1 MTERD
6 GPDDARPATFRDTL
20 AVAPFRRLWAGQLLS
35 ILGDQIARVAL
46 TVLVFDRT
54 ASAALTALT
63 YALTFLP
70 DLVAGPLLSGLAD
83 RFPRR
88 ATMVVTDVARAVLV
102 AAMAVPGMPLPAL
115 CVLLVAVQML
125 ASPFLAARSAI
136 LPHLL
141 DGDRYVAGAAL
152 VGTTYQSAQVLGFAL
167 GGPLVTLL
175 GVSPALALDAATF
188 VVSAVVL
195 RLGLPEHRA
204 EGATTAGAAGGGVA
218 AGMRE
223 ALARIG
229 QGARVVGRDARLR
242 SLIAVACVSAFVVTV
257 EGLAAPYA
265 AHLGAGTA
273 AVGFLLA
280 ANPLGAAVGIVA
292 LTRLVAPDAR
302 VRLLGPLA
310 VGSCLPLIGSA
321 VDPPLGVVI
330 GLWVVSGLCCA
341 YQVPA
346 NAAFV
351 AAVDRRPQGAGLRSR
366 GHRAAGHPGR
376 RGARLGGGRPGDVAA
391 ARRSRS
397 AGPWAPSP
405 RSAPPP
411 RGGGPGGSPRHGV
424 RQTGTR
430 ARRRAPRTP
439 RSAGRPR
446 VPGPR
451 SPAGLSASARPA
463 SGRRAP
469 SSSRRRVPRRRT
481 GPSSSRRGPSSNR

>member
-6 GPDDARPATFRDTL
+6 GPDDGRPATFTDTL
-20 AVAPFRRLWAGQLLS
+20 AVAAFRRLWAGQLLS
-35 ILGDQIARVAL
+35 ILGDQVARVAL

-88 ATMVVTDVARAVLV
+88 ATMVATDVARAVLV
-102 AAMAVPGMPLPAL
+102 AAMAVPGMPLAAL

-152 VGTTYQSAQVLGFAL
+152 MGTTYQSAQVLGFAL

-188 VVSAVVL
+188 VVSALVL

-204 EGATTAGAAGGGVA
+204 EGVPTTGPGLRGVVAGT
-218 AGMRE
+218 RE
-223 ALARIG
+223 AVARIG
-229 QGARVVGRDARLR
+229 QGARVVGGDARLR
-242 SLIAVACVSAFVVTV
+242 SLIALACVSAFVVTV

-265 AHLGAGTA
+265 AHLGAGPA

-280 ANPLGAAVGIVA
+280 ANPLGAAVGIVL
-292 LTRLVAPDAR
+292 LTRLVVPDAR
-302 VRLLGPLA
+302 GRLLGPLA
-310 VGSCLPLIGSA
+310 VGSCLPLVGSA
-321 VDPPLGVVI
+321 LDPPLPVVM
-330 GLWVVSGLCCA
+330 GLWVLSGLCCA

-351 AAVDRRPQGAGLRSR
+351 AAVTDAHRGQAFGLAVTALRVTQGLGVLLAGVLAQETSPPRAVAIS
-366 GHRAAGHPGR
+366 GVVGAATALVAAGAWR
-376 RGARLGGGRPGDVAA
+376 
-391 ARRSRS
+391 
-397 AGPWAPSP
+397 
-405 RSAPPP
+405 
-411 RGGGPGGSPRHGV
+411 
-424 RQTGTR
+424 R
-430 ARRRAPRTP
+430 ARRATRA
-439 RSAGRPR
+439 SVADE
-446 VPGPR
+446 PGSRRDP
-451 SPAGLSASARPA
+451 G
-463 SGRRAP
+463 SG
-469 SSSRRRVPRRRT
+469 SSSGTTT
-481 GPSSSRRGPSSNR
+481 GTPDAA

>member
-1 MTERD
+1 MTTSDR
-6 GPDDARPATFRDTL
+6 PDDDRPATFRDTL
-20 AVAPFRRLWAGQLLS
+20 AVAPFRRLWTGQLLS
-35 ILGDQIARVAL
+35 ILGDQVARVAL

-125 ASPFLAARSAI
+125 AAPFLAARSAI

-141 DGDRYVAGAAL
+141 EGDRYVAGAAL
-152 VGTTYQSAQVLGFAL
+152 IGTTYQSAQVLGFAL

-175 GVSPALALDAATF
+175 GVSPALGMDAATF
-188 VVSAVVL
+188 VVSALVVG
-195 RLGLPEHRA
+195 LGLPEHRA
-204 EGATTAGAAGGGVA
+204 ERPDGVPTTGAGV
-218 AGMRE
+218 RE
-223 ALARIG
+223 ALARIRD
-229 QGARVVGRDARLR
+229 GAAVVGRDARLR
-242 SLIAVACVSAFVVTV
+242 ALIALACVSAFVVTV

-265 AHLGAGTA
+265 AHLDAGTA
-273 AVGFLLA
+273 AVGLLLA

-302 VRLLGPLA
+302 PRLLGPLA
-310 VGSCLPLIGSA
+310 VGSCVPLIGSA
-321 VDPPLGVVI
+321 LDPPLPVVI

-351 AAVDRRPQGAGLRSR
+351 AAVADAHRGQAFGLAVTALRATQGLGVLVAGVLAQATSPP
-366 GHRAAGHPGR
+366 GAVALSGGVGVLAALAAG
-376 RGARLGGGRPGDVAA
+376 GAWR
-391 ARRSRS
+391 
-397 AGPWAPSP
+397 
-405 RSAPPP
+405 
-411 RGGGPGGSPRHGV
+411 
-424 RQTGTR
+424 R
-430 ARRRAPRTP
+430 ARRTADVRSPGTGRAP
-439 RSAGRPR
+439 
-446 VPGPR
+446 PGPT
-451 SPAGLSASARPA
+451 
-463 SGRRAP
+463 
-469 SSSRRRVPRRRT
+469 T
-481 GPSSSRRGPSSNR
+481 GTPDAA

>member
-6 GPDDARPATFRDTL
+6 GRDDGRPATFRDTL
-20 AVAPFRRLWAGQLLS
+20 AVAAFRRLWAGQLLS
-35 ILGDQIARVAL
+35 ILGDQVARVAL

-88 ATMVVTDVARAVLV
+88 ATMVAADVGRAVLV
-102 AAMAVPGMPLPAL
+102 AAMAVPGVPLAAL
-115 CVLLVAVQML
+115 CALLVAVQML

-152 VGTTYQSAQVLGFAL
+152 MGTTYQSAQVLGFAL

-188 VVSAVVL
+188 VVSALVL

-204 EGATTAGAAGGGVA
+204 EGVPTTGPGLRGVVAGT
-218 AGMRE
+218 RE
-223 ALARIG
+223 AVGRIG
-229 QGARVVGRDARLR
+229 AGARVVGRDARLR
-242 SLIAVACVSAFVVTV
+242 ALIALACVSAFVVTV

-265 AHLGAGTA
+265 GHLGVGPV

-280 ANPLGAAVGIVA
+280 ANPLGAAVGIVL
-292 LTRLVAPDAR
+292 LTRVVAPDAR
-302 VRLLGPLA
+302 GRLLGPLA

-321 VDPPLGVVI
+321 LDPPLPAVI
-330 GLWVVSGLCCA
+330 GLWVLSGLCCA

-351 AAVDRRPQGAGLRSR
+351 AAVTDAHRGQAFGLAVTALRVTQGLGVLLSGVLAQESSPPRAVAISGVLGAGTALL
-366 GHRAAGHPGR
+366 AAGAWR
-376 RGARLGGGRPGDVAA
+376 
-391 ARRSRS
+391 
-397 AGPWAPSP
+397 
-405 RSAPPP
+405 
-411 RGGGPGGSPRHGV
+411 
-424 RQTGTR
+424 R
-430 ARRRAPRTP
+430 ARRGSDVSQPG
-439 RSAGRPR
+439 AGRG
-446 VPGPR
+446 PGT
-451 SPAGLSASARPA
+451 
-463 SGRRAP
+463 
-469 SSSRRRVPRRRT
+469 T
-481 GPSSSRRGPSSNR
+481 GPTGTTETPTGTPDAA

>member
-6 GPDDARPATFRDTL
+6 GPDDGHPATFRDTL
-20 AVAPFRRLWAGQLLS
+20 AVAAFRRLWLGQLLS
-35 ILGDQIARVAL
+35 VLGDQVARVAL

-88 ATMVVTDVARAVLV
+88 ATMVVADVARAVLV
-102 AAMAVPGMPLPAL
+102 AAMAVPGVPLAAL

-141 DGDRYVAGAAL
+141 EGDRYVAGAAL
-152 VGTTYQSAQVLGFAL
+152 MGTTYQSAQVLGFAL

-188 VVSAVVL
+188 VVSALVL
-195 RLGLPEHRA
+195 RLGVPEHRA
-204 EGATTAGAAGGGVA
+204 EGVPTTGPGLRGVVAGT
-218 AGMRE
+218 RE
-223 ALARIG
+223 AVARIG
-229 QGARVVGRDARLR
+229 QGARVVGGDARLR
-242 SLIAVACVSAFVVTV
+242 ALIALACVSAFVVTV

-265 AHLGAGTA
+265 AHLGTGPA

-292 LTRLVAPDAR
+292 LTRLVVPDAR
-302 VRLLGPLA
+302 GRLLGPLA
-310 VGSCLPLIGSA
+310 VGSCLPLLGSA
-321 VDPPLGVVI
+321 LDPPLPVVI
-330 GLWVVSGLCCA
+330 GLWALSGLCCA

-351 AAVDRRPQGAGLRSR
+351 AAVTDARRGQAFGLAVTALRVTQGLGVLLSGVLAQATSPPTAVAISGVVGAATALV
-366 GHRAAGHPGR
+366 AAGAWRRARRAGPGSVADEPGSR
-376 RGARLGGGRPGDVAA
+376 RGAGPPGPH
-391 ARRSRS
+391 RT
-397 AGPWAPSP
+397 
-405 RSAPPP
+405 
-411 RGGGPGGSPRHGV
+411 PGTT
-424 RQTGTR
+424 TGTPD
-430 ARRRAPRTP
+430 AA
-439 RSAGRPR
+439 
-446 VPGPR
+446 
-451 SPAGLSASARPA
+451 
-463 SGRRAP
+463 
-469 SSSRRRVPRRRT
+469 
-481 GPSSSRRGPSSNR
+481 